1 MRCDLKTSGI
11 ARAEYRRQAL
21 ERSIGE
27 VLVSILV
34 QFEIGEFEL
43 TDKEPPV
50 HEPVDL
56 SEFPLI
62 EKANEWGV
70 TVRTDRRMCKCH
82 GQYHKTLRE
91 IQLVSVDV
99 KSFLHGLAHVAIE
112 KLDESITNDSGP
124 WHEIISELAAV
135 ALYEIIMN
143 GPDDRLCYS
152 FLFIRSNAV
161 ALSRTTLDACLEIF
175 AETEE
180 VIEFILG

>member
-1 MRCDLKTSGI
+1 
-11 ARAEYRRQAL
+11 L

-43 TDKEPPV
+43 TNKKPPA

-56 SEFPLI
+56 SDLPLI
-62 EKANEWGV
+62 EKAIEWGI
-70 TVRTDRRMCKCH
+70 TVRTDRRMCKCP

-91 IQLVSVDV
+91 IQLVSADV
-99 KSFLHGLAHVAIE
+99 KNFLHGLAHVAIE
-112 KLDESITNDSGP
+112 KLGESITHKSGQ
-124 WHEIISELAAV
+124 WQEILSELAAA

-143 GPDDRLCYS
+143 RPDHKLCSSY
-152 FLFIRSNAV
+152 LFIHSNAL
-161 ALSRTTLDACLEIF
+161 ALSQTTLDACLEIF